1 MKGFLDKRNRDYYGG
16 TLLALLGAGTIFQG
30 TTYGIGTLR
39 HMGSGFFP
47 VAIGAILVLT
57 GLAIAL
63 GRKNALLEGEEDHFQ
78 PEWRG
83 WICITLGIIAFIVLG
98 KYGGLIP
105 ATFAVVFIAAL
116 GDRQNTIKDALIL
129 SLIGVAACVVIF
141 WWALEIQMP
150 LFRWY

>member
-1 MKGFLDKRNRDYYGG
+1 
-16 TLLALLGAGTIFQG
+16 
-30 TTYGIGTLR
+30 
-39 HMGSGFFP
+39 MGSGFFP

-63 GRKNALLEGEEDHFQ
+63 GRKNAVLEGEEEHFQ

-83 WICITLGIIAFIVLG
+83 WICITLGVIAFIVLG
-98 KYGGLIP
+98 RYGGLIP

-129 SLIGVAACVVIF
+129 SLIGVAACIVIF

-150 LFRWY
+150 LFHWY